1 MINTNFFDNKKFAI
15 FLSILII
22 LIHQLIFQNIIPS
35 SKGFLG
41 HDYAYVIP
49 YFIYGKFWFIN
60 NYFSIPWF
68 SPSFCCGLPFYSD
81 PQSMFYSIPQII
93 FLVFNDPIFSIKLTF
108 FLFSV
113 IAFYGTFLLVRNIF
127 AFNYLI
133 SIFCSTLFLFNGYFI
148 GRFLTG
154 HIAYVNF
161 IFIPLYC
168 FFLFVSFEKK
178 VVKEKIFYFILSGL
192 LFSYFIFSGSSSI
205 VPIITVSIFFII
217 LFYSI
222 FKKNLKIINYFI
234 SSIILGILISLS
246 KIVAGIALLN
256 KLPRGYSQT
265 EFISLSSFFI
275 SSIKSFFLFPDINY
289 FNQNVKSMFDLG
301 FHEVDY
307 NLGAAVLLPFI
318 FIFFISKS
326 KIKNFIDRKI
336 ELLFLLILL
345 TIPLLMNVNFLG
357 QYDFFK
363 HLPLIKNSWVQ
374 YRWIVIYLIPV
385 ILISGF
391 LLKYLNGIYKG
402 SIYLTLFCLT
412 ILLSQNIFK
421 DKSWYTN
428 DAKYDISNV
437 KKEFLKNKIITGPA
451 LIVNSSTNKPIFST
465 NKNDLFLINY
475 SSFHCYNPILGYG
488 LEHLPK
494 NKIRFTNKKVI
505 SNNHSLIYASAYD
518 EKNNEL
524 NFFNPVCYQ
533 FPEENGCK
541 KGDLFKVEDKDKM
554 KKFLSYEKFDFQQS
568 KIQILSNYTSL
579 FTFFLSIAYIIIFML
594 LNLKKKY

>member
-1 MINTNFFDNKKFAI
+1 MCVEWV
-15 FLSILII
+15 
-22 LIHQLIFQNIIPS
+22 HR
-35 SKGFLG
+35 
-41 HDYAYVIP
+41 
-49 YFIYGKFWFIN
+49 
-60 NYFSIPWF
+60 
-68 SPSFCCGLPFYSD
+68 
-81 PQSMFYSIPQII
+81 
-93 FLVFNDPIFSIKLTF
+93 
-108 FLFSV
+108 V
-113 IAFYGTFLLVRNIF
+113 IAL
-127 AFNYLI
+127 
-133 SIFCSTLFLFNGYFI
+133 CD
-148 GRFLTG
+148 
-154 HIAYVNF
+154 
-161 IFIPLYC
+161 
-168 FFLFVSFEKK
+168 LFVFT
-178 VVKEKIFYFILSGL
+178 KIAQKP
-192 LFSYFIFSGSSSI
+192 
-205 VPIITVSIFFII
+205 V
-217 LFYSI
+217 
-222 FKKNLKIINYFI
+222 
-234 SSIILGILISLS
+234 
-246 KIVAGIALLN
+246 
-256 KLPRGYSQT
+256 
-265 EFISLSSFFI
+265 
-275 SSIKSFFLFPDINY
+275 
-289 FNQNVKSMFDLG
+289 
-301 FHEVDY
+301 
-307 NLGAAVLLPFI
+307 
-318 FIFFISKS
+318 
-326 KIKNFIDRKI
+326 
-336 ELLFLLILL
+336 
-345 TIPLLMNVNFLG
+345 
-357 QYDFFK
+357 
-363 HLPLIKNSWVQ
+363 W
-374 YRWIVIYLIPV
+374 WIVIYLIPV